1 MESEANKDEMLR
13 VENLTRR
20 YGDLTAVDGLSFA
33 VRRGEVFGFLGPN
46 GAGKTT
52 TIKMMCGLLR
62 PHGGTIEIAGRAM
75 RGRDWKVLR
84 RIGVCPQSIVVWET
98 MTCREQ
104 LEFMGR
110 VYDLNRRRA
119 AKRAAELLETFGLAE
134 KRNKLA
140 RTLSGGMQRRL
151 NIALALVHEPEILF
165 LDEPQAGL
173 DPQSRVLVREYVKGL
188 AGAMTVILT
197 THDMEEAEKMS
208 DRVCIIDHGRLLALD
223 SVAGIT
229 SRLGPGDLFEIRI
242 AEDIRQQLL
251 PRLSGLEG
259 VRERFTVQGNVLRLV
274 SEAAADLLPPILQR
288 IREAGLHLIDLR
300 VRQATL
306 EDVFIGLTG
315 RGLRE

>member
-1 MESEANKDEMLR
+1 LKGESGNNVMLR

-20 YGDLTAVDGLSFA
+20 YGELIAVDGLSFS
-33 VRRGEVFGFLGPN
+33 VRRGEIFGFLGPN

-62 PHGGTIEIAGRAM
+62 PHAGIIEVAGRIM
-75 RGRDWKVLR
+75 RGPDWKGLR
-84 RIGVCPQSIVVWET
+84 RIGVCPQNIVVWET

-110 VYDLNRRRA
+110 MYDLDRQRA
-119 AKRAAELLETFGLAE
+119 AKRAAEMLAAFGLSE

-188 AGAMTVILT
+188 AGTMTIILT

-242 AEDIRQQLL
+242 AEDIQQKLL
-251 PRLSGLEG
+251 PCLPVLEG
-259 VRERFTVQGNVLRLV
+259 ICGRFTVQDNALRLV
-274 SEAAADLLPPILQR
+274 SEAAADLLPTILQR
-288 IREAGLHLIDLR
+288 IREADLHLLDLH
-300 VRQATL
+300 VRKATL